1 MTDGLTILV
10 IGATGQQ
17 GGAVTRVLLSKGH
30 RVRAFTRNADSPA
43 AQELARL
50 GADLAVGHAEDRESV
65 VRACRGMDSV
75 YAMSTFFESGTE
87 GEVEQGKNIAEAV
100 SAAGTAHLV
109 FSSVASANLST
120 RVPHFESKYEIERH
134 IESLSI
140 PSTIVAPV
148 YFCENLLSPWT
159 LPGLAEGS
167 LSMSMPPDRP
177 LQQIPVGDIASFVL
191 MALEDPSRFTGKRFD
206 IASDE
211 LTGKRAG
218 EVLSGVIGHPI
229 DFVQTPIA
237 GARAMSEDVALMY
250 EWFDEVGYSA
260 DIPSL
265 RREYPEVGW
274 RTFEQ
279 WAEEQDWGKLD
290 AQG

>member
-1 MTDGLTILV
+1 MTDGLNILV

-17 GGAVTRVLLSKGH
+17 GGAVARVLLSKGH
-30 RVRAFTRNADSPA
+30 RVRAFTCNADSPA

-159 LPGLAEGS
+159 LPGLADGN

-177 LQQIPVGDIASFVL
+177 LQQIPVGEIASFVL
-191 MALEDPSRFTGKRFD
+191 MALEDRSRFTGKRFD

-211 LTGKRAG
+211 LTGRRAA
-218 EVLSGVIGHPI
+218 EVLSGVVGRPI
-229 DFVQTPIA
+229 HFVQTPIA
-237 GARAMSEDVALMY
+237 KARAMSEDVALMF
-250 EWFDEVGYSA
+250 EWFNEVGYSA